1 MDETP
6 DYLPLSTYEPLT
18 STGRVRPRSP
28 GGDQLPSPG
37 TQWVKVPTWLLPAV
51 SGTAVAVY
59 AAIAQHVAPGGGDA
73 WPSHARLAALTGL
86 HYDTARRAVAE
97 LERVGAIERR
107 PAAWSNG
114 RQAPNVYRVHV
125 EQADALLAAAR
136 KDDS

>member
-6 DYLPLSTYEPLT
+6 DYMEGSTYEPLT

-28 GGDQLPSPG
+28 GGDQLPTQG

-73 WPSHARLAALTGL
+73 WPSHTRVAAVTGL

-107 PAAWSNG
+107 KAVWPDG

-125 EQADALLAAAR
+125 DQADALLAAAR
-136 KDDS
+136 TADS